1 MVPDGAAT
9 GRFFDVE
16 GKTLHYTML
25 GEGHEGRPI
34 VFLHEG
40 LGSVELWRSFPSD
53 VVERVGRPGLAYSR
67 QGNGWSSPLEERRLP
82 DYMHHEALEV
92 LPRVLDR
99 LVGGPT
105 ILVGHSDG
113 ASIALVYAGAGHPV
127 EQLVLI
133 APHVFVEDETIESIA
148 AIRTAFEGSDMAEKM
163 SRYHTE
169 PRTTFY
175 GWADIWLSPE
185 FRDWNIEDYLTGV
198 TCPTLLVQGS
208 ADQYGTDRQL
218 DVIEARVT
226 APTERVS
233 IETAG
238 HSPHLSHPDLVT
250 SAIAGFIDRHR

>member
-1 MVPDGAAT
+1 MVADAAGT
-9 GRFFDVE
+9 EGFIDVD
-16 GKTLHYTML
+16 GKTLHYTMF
-25 GEGHEGRPI
+25 GAGHDGGPM

-67 QGNGWSSPLEERRLP
+67 HGNGWSSPLAERRLP
-82 DYMHHEALEV
+82 DYMHNEALEV
-92 LPRVLDR
+92 LPRLLDR
-99 LVGGPT
+99 LVEGPP

-113 ASIALVYAGAGHPV
+113 ASIALVHAGAGHPV

-133 APHVFVEDETIESIA
+133 APHVFVEDGTIESIA
-148 AIRTAFEGSDMAEKM
+148 AIRAVFEGSDMEEKM
-163 SRYHTE
+163 SKYHTE
-169 PRTTFY
+169 PETTFH

-185 FRDWNIEDYLTGV
+185 FKTWNIEEYLPGV
-198 TCPTLLVQGS
+198 TCPTLLVQGR

-218 DVIEARVT
+218 DVIEEGVS

-233 IETAG
+233 IESAG

-250 SAIAGFIDRHR
+250 SAIAEFMRSHR